1 MSIRE
6 SSAEKQVES
15 FIHRRGR
22 NVDRSNAYR
31 LAGKIFQK
39 SDERQSD
46 RREVRQSLQNVR
58 PVGLGFATDDHFGPD
73 ESWDSKDILTRIHD
87 RDHYI
92 VGRTH
97 GFSAP
102 TV

>member
-31 LAGKIFQK
+31 LAGKIFQR

-46 RREVRQSLQNVR
+46 RR
-58 PVGLGFATDDHFGPD
+58 
-73 ESWDSKDILTRIHD
+73 D
-87 RDHYI
+87 RDWE
-92 VGRTH
+92 T
-97 GFSAP
+97 S
-102 TV
+102 